1 MVKTLRA
8 SFLVLL
14 MAVISCQD
22 KSRSTDETNKVAASI
37 DPRKSVVC
45 FLYHRFDDARFP
57 STNTSTVD
65 FEAHLRYLKENGFTV
80 LAFSDAMDYLHSDE
94 PMTKV
99 AVITVDDGYKSFYER
114 ALPILKK
121 YDMPATLFVNTE
133 TVGAVDYMSWEELKT
148 SIASGIE
155 VGNHTHSHSYFMNEP
170 APARYDAFEAD
181 IMKSGEIMLERLG
194 ITPDVFAYPYGEFD
208 KDMKRVVEETG
219 FRYAA
224 AQHSGVAHAGTDP
237 YQIPR
242 FPMSEAYASLA
253 GFAEKASMR
262 PLKIISQEPEDT
274 LLPDP
279 RPLLR
284 LTLLNEGLQTN
295 RMQCFVQGGDCE
307 FEINKGSSG
316 EIVVTLRAA
325 HDLSRRR
332 RTMYTVTVP
341 DSMGAWHWY
350 SHLWINPDIPG

>member
-1 MVKTLRA
+1 MVKTLKA
-8 SFLVLL
+8 SFLMLL

-22 KSRSTDETNKVAASI
+22 KSRSTDETNKSAASI
-37 DPRKSVVC
+37 DPNKSVVC
-45 FLYHRFDDARFP
+45 FLYHRFDEPRFP
-57 STNTSTVD
+57 STNTPTVD
-65 FEAHLRYLKENGFTV
+65 FEAHLRYLKENEFTV
-80 LAFSDAMDYLHSDE
+80 LAFSDAMDYLRSDE
-94 PMTKV
+94 PKTKV

-133 TVGAVDYMSWEELKT
+133 TVGAGDYMSWEELQS

-170 APARYDAFEAD
+170 APTRYDAFEAD
-181 IMKSGEIMLERLG
+181 IMKSGEIMLEKLG

-208 KDMKRVVEETG
+208 KDMKQVVEATG

-224 AQHSGVAHAGTDP
+224 AQHSGVAHPGTDP

-242 FPMSEAYASLA
+242 FPMSEAYANLA

-262 PLKIISQEPEDT
+262 PLKIVSQEPEDT
-274 LLPDP
+274 PLSDP

-284 LTLLNEGLQTN
+284 LTLLNEGLQTS
-295 RMQCFVQGGDCE
+295 RMQCFVQGGECE
-307 FEINKGSSG
+307 LEIDNEDDG
-316 EIVVTLRAA
+316 ELAITVRAA
-325 HDLSRRR
+325 NDLSRRR

-341 DSMGAWHWY
+341 DSAGAWYWY